1 MLSTADFTQD
11 RRYVAALARGLEV
24 LQAFRYGERW
34 LTHQEITRRT
44 GLPKATVSRLAF
56 TLVSLGYLR
65 QDAAKGSYGL
75 GTGGLTLG
83 FRVLVHAE
91 IAAIARPE
99 IEALAEQS
107 QAAVSLGVR
116 HQLSMVYI
124 AHARGQARLTLALD
138 VGARIP
144 IESTS
149 MGRAFLCALPTHRRA
164 ALDQQLQARL
174 GAGWAP
180 RAAALERAQLQWRD
194 RGFVTSEAEWE
205 SDINAVGA
213 SIEPGHGAEPY
224 AINIGGPANVL
235 TRERLYEELGPRLAQ
250 AARRI
255 EQALRFQAAPAA

>member
-1 MLSTADFTQD
+1 MASTGDFTED
-11 RRYVAALARGLEV
+11 RRYVAALARGLEM

-34 LTHQEITRRT
+34 LSHQEITRRT
-44 GLPKATVSRLAF
+44 GLPKATVSRIAF

-75 GTGGLTLG
+75 GNGGMALG
-83 FRVLVHAE
+83 FRVLVNAE

-99 IEALAEQS
+99 LEELAALS

-124 AHARGQARLTLALD
+124 AHARGQARLTLSLD

-149 MGRAFLCALPTHRRA
+149 MGRAFLCALPAQRRA
-164 ALDQQLQARL
+164 ELERELAGKL
-174 GAGWAP
+174 GADWAA
-180 RAAALERAQLQWRD
+180 RAAALKRAERQWKET
-194 RGFVTSEAEWE
+194 GFVTSEAEWE

-213 SIEPGHGAEPY
+213 SIDPGTGAEPY

-235 TRERLYEELGPRLAQ
+235 TRERLYEELGPRVAP

-255 EQALRFQAAPAA
+255 EQGLRFQSVG

>member
-1 MLSTADFTQD
+1 MAADFTED
-11 RRYVAALARGLEV
+11 RRYVAALARGLEL
-24 LQAFRYGERW
+24 LQCFRYGERW

-56 TLVSLGYLR
+56 TLVALGYLR
-65 QDAAKGSYGL
+65 QDSAKGSYGL
-75 GTGGLTLG
+75 GNGGLTLG
-83 FRVLVHAE
+83 FRVLANAE

-99 IEALAEQS
+99 LEELAAVS

-149 MGRAFLCALPTHRRA
+149 MGRAFLCALPPHRRA
-164 ALDQQLQARL
+164 ALEGELATRL
-174 GAGWAP
+174 GPQWPA
-180 RAAALERAQLQWRD
+180 RAEALRRADRQWHEA
-194 RGFVTSEAEWE
+194 GFVTSEAEWE

-213 SIEPGHGAEPY
+213 AIDPGTGAEPY
-224 AINIGGPANVL
+224 AINIGGPVTVL
-235 TRERLYEELGPRLAQ
+235 TRTRLHEELGPRLAQ

-255 EQALRFQAAPAA
+255 EQGLRFQAAAR